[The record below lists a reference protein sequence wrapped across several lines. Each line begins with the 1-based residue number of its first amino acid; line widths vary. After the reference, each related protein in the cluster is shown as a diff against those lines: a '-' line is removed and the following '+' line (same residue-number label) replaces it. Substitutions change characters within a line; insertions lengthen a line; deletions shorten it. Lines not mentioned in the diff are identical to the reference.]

1 MKLIIK
7 YSMVIFFFTILKTPI
22 YASNC
27 TSHAH
32 EKENKN
38 ILNSNVTYDVP
49 CEISGTTLMAVSIES
64 CKKLREK
71 ISNHD
76 HD

>member
-1 MKLIIK
+1 MKLMVK
-7 YSMVIFFFTILKTPI
+7 YFSVILFITIFSTSM
-22 YASNC
+22 YSSNC

-49 CEISGTTLMAVSIES
+49 CEISGTTLMAVTIES
-64 CKKLREK
+64 CEKLKEK

>member
-1 MKLIIK
+1 MKFMIK
-7 YSMVIFFFTILKTPI
+7 YLLVIFFITMLKTTI

-32 EKENKN
+32 EKENKI

>member
-1 MKLIIK
+1 MKFMIK
-7 YSMVIFFFTILKTPI
+7 YLLVIFFITMLKTTI

-32 EKENKN
+32 EKENKI

-49 CEISGTTLMAVSIES
+49 CEISGTTLMAVTIES
-64 CKKLREK
+64 CEKLKEK